1 MPKIPEDILDQAR
14 HTDLAEYLK
23 THGYD
28 LKKEGK
34 SYRVSGYSGG
44 LIVTGYKW
52 SWKTQGIG
60 GKSVDFLVKVLGMTL
75 PQAVQELI
83 SSNIPY
89 LPDEPPPLPEPTVS
103 GNFQLPERADNEKR
117 VIAYLCKRRQIQYD
131 IVIKLIKTGKLYQDT
146 SGNCVFIIT
155 DWDGKAVGTE
165 SHGTGTTR
173 FKNSTKHT
181 GYGFRLLCG
190 SQPTGAMFF
199 ESAIDLLSYYQIFR
213 KSLTHHYLISTA
225 GTGNDRTIQVFHQQR
240 PDLKICLCC
249 DNDQAGENLIQKVRH
264 EIDNGVFVHRPKYR
278 EDWNEVLCY
287 GDIQHQ

>member
-1 MPKIPEDILDQAR
+1 MPKIPETILDQAR
-14 HTDLAEYLK
+14 HADLAEYLK
-23 THGYD
+23 THGYA
-28 LKKEGK
+28 LKREGK

-52 SWKTQGIG
+52 SWKAQGIG

-75 PQAVQELI
+75 PQAVQELT

-103 GNFQLPERADNEKR
+103 DNFQLPERASNDKR
-117 VIAYLCKRRQIQYD
+117 VIAYLCQQRKIQYD
-131 IVIKLIKTGKLYQDT
+131 TVIKLIKSGKLYQDT
-146 SGNCVFIIT
+146 RGNCTFIIT
-155 DWDGKAVGTE
+155 DWNGRAVGTE
-165 SHGTGTTR
+165 THGTGTYSR
-173 FKNSTKHT
+173 YKNSTKHT

-199 ESAIDLLSYYQIFR
+199 ESAIDLLSYYQIF
-213 KSLTHHYLISTA
+213 KKNLTHHYLISTA

-249 DNDQAGENLIQKVRH
+249 DNDKAGENLIQKVRH
-264 EIDNGVFVHRPKYR
+264 EIDSGAFVHRPKHR
-278 EDWNEVLCY
+278 EDWNEVLCH
-287 GDIQHQ
+287 GDTPE